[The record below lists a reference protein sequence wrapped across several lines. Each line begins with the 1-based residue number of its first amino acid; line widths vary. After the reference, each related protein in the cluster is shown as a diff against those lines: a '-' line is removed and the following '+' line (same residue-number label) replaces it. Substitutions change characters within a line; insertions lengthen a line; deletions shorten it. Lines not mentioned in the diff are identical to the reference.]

1 MEEEFKERFGATT
14 LCHEGR
20 GELDDMHLGARKC
33 ARYSFFRAD
42 QLRASAEVTLPPPTT
57 PDASPGEI
65 SISIDCHA

>member
-1 MEEEFKERFGATT
+1 MEEKFKERFGATT

-20 GELDDMHLGARKC
+20 GELEDVHLGPEKVR

-42 QLRASAEVTLPPPTT
+42 QLRASTAEVTLPP

-65 SISIDCHA
+65 SISTDCHA